1 MIISM
6 FVGRFGNL
14 YFLRFLIDTH
24 PLDMCGSG
32 GIQYLGS
39 LESNIK
45 EQMRVR
51 DYHKKKAVQ
60 FNSQFHWD
68 KYRETRSKLNSSMRT
83 TKRNLFL

>member
-1 MIISM
+1 MCHKYRGKQLQYMIIPM

-39 LESNIK
+39 FLI
-45 EQMRVR
+45 
-51 DYHKKKAVQ
+51 
-60 FNSQFHWD
+60 
-68 KYRETRSKLNSSMRT
+68 SKN
-83 TKRNLFL
+83 